1 MLEAADA
8 VAAFTAYHSKS
19 WSWYQSK
26 QRPALAKPFRES
38 YLPFWVGSGSVTVE
52 VRGAEVGHQ
61 HLVTRTDARTGKP
74 STQWETVWS
83 RVQVRLAWERLLQ
96 PEEENMFTYVRLAWE
111 RLLQPEE
118 EDMQIY
124 ASWKYFRRDVQALA
138 PKECVKLAQPIT
150 RDMLQSSAESG
161 LGARRVGPFTLEPV
175 RARRLLMATIESKER
190 RRAEEEIG
198 KLLGASQVR
207 FVDMQCTWHGS
218 TGTAPGGWG
227 PSGAAAAAAGRGG
240 LDVMPVYVPAYVFSW
255 WHGGT
260 KVRTFVSAVNL
271 AVSGVHVM
279 DDTKI
284 ATVAAA
290 ATTSIGLLFGALLP
304 LLFWGG
310 LAVPFSA
317 AGLVTRFWCK
327 AYSCIGLLFGA
338 PLPLLFWG
346 GLAVPFIAAGLVAR
360 FWPLLRTMWLDVL
373 ERTRHRHKFW
383 STEQHGDY
391 CEADWNA
398 AFVHSF
404 DRYEAQQQHAEQRS
418 SYWQAHKPWGGADPF
433 ADFQDMWKDPFSW
446 FERMYARQQQQQQGA
461 DQQQQQR
468 GSSRGAEWEQQ
479 YKAHRQQARYERSG
493 SASGFRSSRDPKGYY
508 KTLGVEPGST
518 TGEVQA
524 AFRGL
529 ALQHH
534 PDRYSSAEDKAAATR
549 RFQHITEAYQVLRD
563 PRRRSQYDSGMA

>member
-1 MLEAADA
+1 MPDSEI
-8 VAAFTAYHSKS
+8 TCYIICHITCPPHICRR
-19 WSWYQSK
+19 SWYQSK

-96 PEEENMFTYVRLAWE
+96 PEEE
-111 RLLQPEE
+111 
-118 EDMQIY
+118 DMQIY

-150 RDMLQSSAESG
+150 PDMLQSSAESG

-260 KVRTFVSAVNL
+260 KVRTFVSGVNL
-271 AVSGVHVM
+271 AVSGVHVL

-290 ATTSIGLLFGALLP
+290 ATTS
-304 LLFWGG
+304 
-310 LAVPFSA
+310 
-317 AGLVTRFWCK
+317 
-327 AYSCIGLLFGA
+327 IGLLFGA

-461 DQQQQQR
+461 DQQQQQQR